1 MTWTTWNMERDDLTR
16 LYSLVIAILVR
27 EVHRQVYK
35 LDRSCLQAHITA
47 CTTFFTPSFSVDY
60 SEAGKKVDEF
70 GGVSSDRTLIFSC
83 RRLL

>member
-1 MTWTTWNMERDDLTR
+1 MINETVFLGNCDF
-16 LYSLVIAILVR
+16 SLCSSLQ